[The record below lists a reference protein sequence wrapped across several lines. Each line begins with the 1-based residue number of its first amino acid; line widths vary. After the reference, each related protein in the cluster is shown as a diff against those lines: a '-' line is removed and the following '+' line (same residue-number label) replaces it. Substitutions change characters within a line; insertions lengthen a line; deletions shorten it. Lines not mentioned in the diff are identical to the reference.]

1 MHVCNASCLKNAA
14 SSWKHIDVHESHH
27 SAILEQLPEE
37 LVPVIQ
43 PVVGAAVAV
52 TSERRPTLG
61 WSLFL
66 TLSEY
71 SRLVQHVLM
80 HGYIPS
86 PPKVNLIDA

>member
-1 MHVCNASCLKNAA
+1 MSTNPITLRFSSSYPRNSCLLFNP
-14 SSWKHIDVHESHH
+14 SR
-27 SAILEQLPEE
+27 
-37 LVPVIQ
+37 
-43 PVVGAAVAV
+43 VGAAVAV

-86 PPKVNLIDA
+86 PPKVNLIDV